1 MEMTLS
7 SENKKRITYRIM
19 GQIRI
24 AIVTIIPAYTQ
35 QDHITN
41 YGERNG
47 EMIKFD

>member
-1 MEMTLS
+1 MEIALS
-7 SENKKRITYRIM
+7 SEHKKRMTYRIM

-24 AIVTIIPAYTQ
+24 AIVTIIPAYSQ

-47 EMIKFD
+47 EMFKFD